1 MSPAEP
7 TRERERLDRA
17 AAERPEI
24 DLAPLLGTWVVFEP
38 GTTGITRVEIE
49 ADGDQVT
56 ARVHGSGEDGAG
68 EWGASPA
75 QVFADD
81 VAGDQGWAFRAGFD
95 HGWQR
100 VQLFGYLNRGVLAV
114 DAGTTFTDGS
124 PRSNY
129 FTRELFYRL
138 RSRSPEGEAEARR
151 R

>member
-1 MSPAEP
+1 VTPAVP
-7 TRERERLDRA
+7 TRAREVLDRA
-17 AAERPEI
+17 PVERPEI

-49 ADGDQVT
+49 MDGDEVS
-56 ARVHGSGEDGAG
+56 ARVYGSGEESAG

-75 QVFADD
+75 RAFADD
-81 VAGDQGWAFRAGFD
+81 VAGDQAWAFRAGFD
-95 HGWQR
+95 HGWQS

-138 RSRSPEGEAEARR
+138 
-151 R
+151 